1 VRPAG
6 QSAEGFSG
14 DVSMTAKLRR
24 ILRSFKIDEISGV
37 DFPAQ
42 KDARVVLLKRDS
54 SRDEPADVAQK
65 YGVRGMVDF
74 KKMMPNEDSVALQ
87 KLIDDGELKL
97 SKAEIH
103 EVIEKRAEQL
113 RDDGETLQQSL

>member
-1 VRPAG
+1 
-6 QSAEGFSG
+6 
-14 DVSMTAKLRR
+14 
-24 ILRSFKIDEISGV
+24 
-37 DFPAQ
+37 
-42 KDARVVLLKRDS
+42 
-54 SRDEPADVAQK
+54 
-65 YGVRGMVDF
+65 
-74 KKMMPNEDSVALQ
+74 MMPNEDSVALQ

>member
-1 VRPAG
+1 
-6 QSAEGFSG
+6 
-14 DVSMTAKLRR
+14 MTAKLRR